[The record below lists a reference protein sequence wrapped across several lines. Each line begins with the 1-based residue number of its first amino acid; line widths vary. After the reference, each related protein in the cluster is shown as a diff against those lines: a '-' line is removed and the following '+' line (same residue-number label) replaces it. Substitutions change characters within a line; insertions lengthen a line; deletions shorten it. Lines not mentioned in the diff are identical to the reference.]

1 MAARPTLYLGEA
13 QLMTN
18 MGPLPISFDIE
29 AASLADAIA
38 KYGEAAKTGVE
49 QALRE
54 LQEMRRQAS
63 SSLVIPPAG
72 AASALTGGGG
82 LGGLGGGGGRSSCLN
97 VERKRAEAA
106 RSHRGACHSRE
117 GGNPEALRSPGNR
130 RKTLGPRLRGDDD
143 AGLCKPARRLR
154 SSFAAGPRQRA
165 VHAFRRR
172 NTSCNAFVNDGRIV
186 RRVLA
191 ATCEEGTRLCGIR

>member
-1 MAARPTLYLGEA
+1 MADSPRDPTMDAKSLYREEIYTDRKMGTLRVMLPVTASGEPDGGRPTLYLGEA

-29 AASLADAIA
+29 AGSLADAIA

-82 LGGLGGGGGRSSCLN
+82 LGGLGGGGGKIQL
-97 VERKRAEAA
+97 
-106 RSHRGACHSRE
+106 
-117 GGNPEALRSPGNR
+117 P
-130 RKTLGPRLRGDDD
+130 
-143 AGLCKPARRLR
+143 
-154 SSFAAGPRQRA
+154 
-165 VHAFRRR
+165 
-172 NTSCNAFVNDGRIV
+172 
-186 RRVLA
+186 
-191 ATCEEGTRLCGIR
+191 